1 MRVTD
6 GAWHMTAPI
15 KLKPTFLTTKSGR
28 QYISSGEWIDDLM
41 IDYVAQHG
49 QKKWLTPVKLV
60 YCSFYIR

>member
-49 QKKWLTPVKLV
+49 QKK
-60 YCSFYIR
+60 